1 METEVRNQSTK
12 LAGQK
17 IFAAR
22 NPAPIIPRPL
32 FLGRTRLSTRLIL
45 VEVTTRSVINH
56 EIGDWAG
63 EEPAQFFVFLNTV
76 DWRAHLLVVA
86 ALNLRARRYNYFL
99 TPARIIHTVC
109 SQKYRKRAI
118 KAG

>member
-56 EIGDWAG
+56 ESVIGLAKSQ
-63 EEPAQFFVFLNTV
+63 PNFL
-76 DWRAHLLVVA
+76 
-86 ALNLRARRYNYFL
+86 
-99 TPARIIHTVC
+99 C
-109 SQKYRKRAI
+109 S
-118 KAG
+118 

>member
-22 NPAPIIPRPL
+22 NPAPIIPRAL
-32 FLGRTRLSTRLIL
+32 VLSRTHLSTRLIL
-45 VEVTTRSVINH
+45 VEVTTRSIINQSR
-56 EIGDWAG
+56 IGDWAG

-76 DWRAHLLVVA
+76 DWRRAPA
-86 ALNLRARRYNYFL
+86 CGSCSELRARRKDYFL
-99 TPARIIHTVC
+99 TPVRIIHHDF
-109 SQKYRKRAI
+109 
-118 KAG
+118 